1 MLGSSSWYQGAVEK
15 YTKGTGSYNKYHRGR
30 LDGTLI
36 IKNISYAEAGKYEC
50 VVNSAVGTIYAH
62 AEGKSSCFTSKTQ
75 LFLDNCL
82 FHQYFKIL
90 LILFL
95 VIVHGKPGKPGG
107 VSASNLDS
115 QSGKVIW
122 TDGTIY
128 GKEISSYRIDGRT
141 NHNSTWVTLADR
153 VRYSFKI

>member
-62 AEGKSSCFTSKTQ
+62 AEGKSACFSSKTQ
-75 LFLDNCL
+75 LLLNIV
-82 FHQYFKIL
+82 YF
-90 LILFL
+90 
-95 VIVHGKPGKPGG
+95 
-107 VSASNLDS
+107 
-115 QSGKVIW
+115 
-122 TDGTIY
+122 
-128 GKEISSYRIDGRT
+128 IS
-141 NHNSTWVTLADR
+141 VL
-153 VRYSFKI
+153 